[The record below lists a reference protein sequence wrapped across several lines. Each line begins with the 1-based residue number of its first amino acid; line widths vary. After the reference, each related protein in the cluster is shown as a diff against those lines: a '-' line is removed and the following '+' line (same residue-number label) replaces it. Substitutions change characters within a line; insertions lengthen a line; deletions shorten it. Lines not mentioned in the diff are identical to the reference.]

1 MEQRGYAIEDVLFV
15 REANSHYPSP
25 GVDGGGDYKEQ
36 ENDDVAGRL
45 P

>member
-1 MEQRGYAIEDVLFV
+1 MEQRGYAIEDVLLV
-15 REANSHYPSP
+15 RKAYSNYPSP
-25 GVDGGGDYKEQ
+25 SINGGCDHKEQ